1 MYREI
6 SNNLG
11 LEDYIIY
18 SDRVDMVVKL
28 RVQYCRFFPRINLRP
43 INLRP
48 INLRPI
54 NRFYDVKLIS
64 EQRGG
69 NNFSA
74 EKGNKLLIILV
85 IFLDRS
91 VLKFLDRNFLF
102 IERVQTFLDYSLSLA
117 EPI

>member
-11 LEDYIIY
+11 REDYIIY

-43 INLRP
+43 IN
-48 INLRPI
+48 
-54 NRFYDVKLIS
+54 RFYDVKLIS

-74 EKGNKLLIILV
+74 EKRITEIRNKLLIILV

>member
-11 LEDYIIY
+11 REDYINY

-43 INLRP
+43 IN
-48 INLRPI
+48 
-54 NRFYDVKLIS
+54 RFYDVKLIS

-74 EKGNKLLIILV
+74 EKRITEIRNKLLIILV

-91 VLKFLDRNFLF
+91 VLKFLDRNLLF

>member
-11 LEDYIIY
+11 REDYINY

-43 INLRP
+43 IN
-48 INLRPI
+48 
-54 NRFYDVKLIS
+54 RFYDVKLIS

-74 EKGNKLLIILV
+74 EKRITEIRNKLLIILV
-85 IFLDRS
+85 IFFGS
-91 VLKFLDRNFLF
+91 QCFKVFGQKFSLYRESSNFFRL
-102 IERVQTFLDYSLSLA
+102 
-117 EPI
+117 

>member
-48 INLRPI
+48 IN
-54 NRFYDVKLIS
+54 RFYDVKLIS

-74 EKGNKLLIILV
+74 EKRITEIRNKLLIILV

-91 VLKFLDRNFLF
+91 VLKFLDRNLLF